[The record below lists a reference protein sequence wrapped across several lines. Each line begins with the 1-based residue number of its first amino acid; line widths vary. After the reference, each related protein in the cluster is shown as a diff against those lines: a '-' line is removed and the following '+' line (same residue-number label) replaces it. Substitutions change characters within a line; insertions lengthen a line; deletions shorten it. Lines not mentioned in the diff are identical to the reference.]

1 MAVQSESDITM
12 IKPVRGWRLPD
23 LREVWQYRNVMFNFV
38 GRNFRVTYRQTIG
51 GPIYAVYQPF
61 MTMIGYTLIL
71 GVLFDAQSD
80 TSVPYPLFSFS
91 ALIIWTLFT
100 GVVQGVSVSMQKNST
115 LIQKIYIPRLIFPLI
130 ETLMELLTFAIA
142 MMILLLVMLLYGYL
156 PTINVVILPV
166 YTVLAAGTGL
176 GVGLLFAGFQARFR
190 DSVYLSQAV
199 TRFLFFLTPVVY
211 ASSRLPAPLNELY
224 QYNPMA
230 VVVEAFRWALLG
242 TGEAP
247 SLSLTL
253 LAFGI
258 MFVLIW
264 VGLLLFKR
272 LEATIADVV

>member
-1 MAVQSESDITM
+1 MAAQSTSDITV
-12 IKPVRGWRLPD
+12 IKPVQGWRLPD

-142 MMILLLVMLLYGYL
+142 MLILLLVMLLYGYL
-156 PTINVVILPV
+156 PTINVVVLPV

-224 QYNPMA
+224 HYNPMA

-242 TGEAP
+242 TGEPP
-247 SLSLTL
+247 SVALTA

-258 MFVLIW
+258 MFALIW

>member
-166 YTVLAAGTGL
+166 YT
-176 GVGLLFAGFQARFR
+176 
-190 DSVYLSQAV
+190 
-199 TRFLFFLTPVVY
+199 
-211 ASSRLPAPLNELY
+211 
-224 QYNPMA
+224 
-230 VVVEAFRWALLG
+230 
-242 TGEAP
+242 
-247 SLSLTL
+247 
-253 LAFGI
+253 
-258 MFVLIW
+258 
-264 VGLLLFKR
+264 
-272 LEATIADVV
+272 